1 MKDTQLAL
9 RCNELLGCSLIE
21 NAHAGFLR
29 STAGRQHDSPNL
41 INEQSERQRR
51 AFVHF
56 TQYDFSNPFQLEQ
69 PNAAIDPR
77 AIEIIDESR
86 AIASR
91 VESLVGQRHECNE
104 PRDINV
110 SFDSWIQFNCF
121 VLAKQ

>member
-69 PNAAIDPR
+69 PNYYYTALNILTIKNIFLYTISIYVIMRPSNSS
-77 AIEIIDESR
+77 SR
-86 AIASR
+86 R
-91 VESLVGQRHECNE
+91 
-104 PRDINV
+104 RD
-110 SFDSWIQFNCF
+110 SYF
-121 VLAKQ
+121 A

>member
-69 PNAAIDPR
+69 PNAGIERLPARNQAASKKPHTLYERR
-77 AIEIIDESR
+77 AG
-86 AIASR
+86 
-91 VESLVGQRHECNE
+91 GQSARMTLCHVIVYFSTL
-104 PRDINV
+104 RI
-110 SFDSWIQFNCF
+110 
-121 VLAKQ
+121 